1 VRARKLRRLLAVLEG
16 VEYGTFPGHAPG
28 KTVMR
33 TAVIFDRNEINC
45 LSALLREKLTSAEK
59 RKANADDPG

>member
-1 VRARKLRRLLAVLEG
+1 MRARKLRRLIAVLDS

-28 KTVMR
+28 KTVLR

-45 LSALLREKLTSAEK
+45 LSTLLREKLAAKPSGETQ
-59 RKANADDPG
+59 